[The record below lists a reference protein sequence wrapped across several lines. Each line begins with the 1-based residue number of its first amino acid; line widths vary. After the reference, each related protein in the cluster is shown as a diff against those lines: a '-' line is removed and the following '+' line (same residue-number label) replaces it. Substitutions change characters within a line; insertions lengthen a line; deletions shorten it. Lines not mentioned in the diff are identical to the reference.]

1 MSRKRSVLLIW
12 LSIQV
17 RTRLIFGSADRGQS
31 QAFTAI
37 PMKIFTQLLEARKFS
52 NFFHLQPEAKL
63 LTKNFQLLGRKK
75 LNIRRLRVQ
84 PYNRFTMT
92 TDVIVPTMK
101 DATNVLE
108 SCQRSRMGKKRILVT
123 LTQSSDIRYPYYFIF
138 AYFLYFVRRMN
149 TFRANISFLMK
160 DGYSMSLSDLQVG
173 FE

>member
-1 MSRKRSVLLIW
+1 M
-12 LSIQV
+12 
-17 RTRLIFGSADRGQS
+17 
-31 QAFTAI
+31 
-37 PMKIFTQLLEARKFS
+37 
-52 NFFHLQPEAKL
+52 
-63 LTKNFQLLGRKK
+63 
-75 LNIRRLRVQ
+75 Q

-92 TDVIVPTMK
+92 ADVIVPTMK

-173 FE
+173 FIILINLLLKFNFISFELKISNPHSSSSTMKILTTRIFAASKTCEYWALRLLGFKSGIKGRVLK